1 MLKNSKNS
9 MMLLDLDMVH
19 QIKMINCQTLTA
31 IPLYN
36 NINIR
41 RIRTTAIVY
50 EADNLFIDAIKNS
63 ARIANRTDNFI

>member
-1 MLKNSKNS
+1 
-9 MMLLDLDMVH
+9 
-19 QIKMINCQTLTA
+19 MINCQALTA

-41 RIRTTAIVY
+41 RIRTTAIVD

-63 ARIANRTDNFI
+63 ARIANGTDNFI